1 MIGWLVGQSVG
12 MKERATTCIKEL
24 SEDRQEAEQR
34 NMFKLCNY
42 TSQETGIL
50 ECMNKICQDLSIRCI
65 CISHSRLCSNSKHH
79 YYLRLM

>member
-12 MKERATTCIKEL
+12 MKERATTCVKEL

-34 NMFKLCNY
+34 NMSKLCNY

-50 ECMNKICQDLSIRCI
+50 ECMNKICQDLSTV
-65 CISHSRLCSNSKHH
+65 
-79 YYLRLM
+79 YLYKSQPIVQ